1 MNVAAAATPSSP
13 QKTSITTPL
22 AASSAIAISNG
33 RTMSEI
39 TQSSQ
44 PTGAGEPSA
53 SVCAGCGTQLQDTE
67 VYACGCCLDLWL
79 LADPNFDMT
88 GESDG

>member
-1 MNVAAAATPSSP
+1 MNAAAAATPSSP
-13 QKTSITTPL
+13 QKTSTGMEHHVKTVKQITGSNRPKC
-22 AASSAIAISNG
+22 ISPSNPPG
-33 RTMSEI
+33 
-39 TQSSQ
+39 
-44 PTGAGEPSA
+44 GAGEPSA

-79 LADPNFDMT
+79 LADPNFAMT

>member
-1 MNVAAAATPSSP
+1 MKTTNV
-13 QKTSITTPL
+13 TSQ
-22 AASSAIAISNG
+22 SNP
-33 RTMSEI
+33 
-39 TQSSQ
+39 
-44 PTGAGEPSA
+44 PTGAGELCA